1 MKTKQAVK
9 KTDAILNMFTDVT
22 IVDLF
27 TLSDNLCIAFAVQH
41 TQSNLNLYYK
51 TIKLFDCKIENN
63 NLYFTDYR
71 TNRNYKLMYKA

>member
-27 TLSDNLCIAFAVQH
+27 TSRDNLCIAFAVQH

-51 TIKLFDCKIENN
+51 IIKLFDCQIENN

>member
-27 TLSDNLCIAFAVQH
+27 TSCDNLCIAFEVPH
-41 TQSNLNLYYK
+41 TKSNLGLYYK
-51 TIKLFDCKIENN
+51 IKKLFDCKIENN
-63 NLYFTDYR
+63 NLYFVDCR

>member
-9 KTDAILNMFTDVT
+9 KTDAILNIFTNVT
-22 IVDLF
+22 IMDLF
-27 TLSDNLCIAFAVQH
+27 TLSNNLCIVFEVQH
-41 TQSNLNLYYK
+41 TKSNLDLYYK